1 MTETLSI
8 QPGDE
13 VVLHCSITLED
24 GTVAESTFGDE
35 PIRIIMGDE
44 SVLVNGL
51 QLALYGLKV
60 GDRESIIVDAENAFG
75 MPDDEAIQQMPLSD
89 FPADMQLQEGQI
101 IAFSTP
107 AGEEIPGAIKRVGEE
122 AVTVDFNHPLA
133 GHELKFE
140 AEILEI
146 IPKEQWEKER

>member
-1 MTETLSI
+1 MTEALSI

-35 PIRIIMGDE
+35 SIRITMGDE
-44 SVLVNGL
+44 SVLINGL

-89 FPADMQLQEGQI
+89 FPDDMQLQEGQI

-107 AGEEIPGAIKRVGEE
+107 AGDEIPGAIKQLGEQT
-122 AVTVDFNHPLA
+122 VTVDFNHPLA

-146 IPKEQWEKER
+146 IPKEQR

>member
-1 MTETLSI
+1 MSEPLTV
-8 QPGDE
+8 QPGYD

-35 PIRIIMGDE
+35 PIRITMGDE
-44 SVLVNGL
+44 SVLISGL

-60 GDRESIIVDAENAFG
+60 GDRESIVVDPQDAFG
-75 MPDDEAIQQMPLSD
+75 MPDDEAVQQMPLAD
-89 FPADMQLQEGQI
+89 FPADMHLEVGQI

-107 AGEEIPGAIKRVGEE
+107 DGDEIPGAIKQIDGQT
-122 AVTVDFNHPLA
+122 VTVDLNHPLA

-140 AEILEI
+140 AEIVEI
-146 IPKEQWEKER
+146 IPKGR

>member
-1 MTETLSI
+1 MTEELTI
-8 QPGDE
+8 KPDCE

-24 GTVAESTFGDE
+24 GTVAENTFDDE
-35 PIRIIMGDE
+35 PIRVVMGNED
-44 SVLVNGL
+44 VLINGL

-60 GDRESIIVDAENAFG
+60 GDRESIIIDAENAFG
-75 MPDDEAIQQMPLSD
+75 PTDDEAIQEMPVSD
-89 FPADMQLQEGQI
+89 FPQEIKLEAGQI

-107 AGEEIPGAIKRVGEE
+107 DGDEIPGAVMEVGDE
-122 AVTVDFNHPLA
+122 VVKVDFNHPLA

-146 IPKEQWEKER
+146 ISPK